1 MIGEQYP
8 YRVSV
13 YIQLFGI
20 FHPES
25 FSQILS
31 SRTVSNLTRRFS
43 STTTMKFTGVLSSL
57 PLLYCCARADK
68 PHPSTVEL
76 TLMSSVG
83 NQDGFMYY
91 ANITVG
97 TPGQSQTLLIDTGSS
112 NTFVFASNASLCETS
127 GCDGGT
133 FDLSKSSTYEKVNT
147 SQPFWASFMMGR
159 VWFKGDYVRDVFQL
173 SKQKPS

>member
-31 SRTVSNLTRRFS
+31 SRTVSDLTRKSS

-57 PLLYCCARADK
+57 SLLFCCARADK
-68 PHPSTVEL
+68 PHANTVEL
-76 TLMSSVG
+76 ALMSSVG
-83 NQDGFMYY
+83 TLFEYY
-91 ANITVG
+91 VNFTVG
-97 TPGQSQTLLIDTGSS
+97 TPGQLQKVVVDTGSS
-112 NTFVFASNASLCETS
+112 NTFVLASNSSFCETS

-133 FDLSKSSTYEKVNT
+133 FDLSKSPTYEKVNT
-147 SQPFWASFMMGR
+147 SQPFWTSFMMGIW
-159 VWFKGDYVRDVFQL
+159 VKGDYVRDVVQL
-173 SKQKPS
+173 SKQ